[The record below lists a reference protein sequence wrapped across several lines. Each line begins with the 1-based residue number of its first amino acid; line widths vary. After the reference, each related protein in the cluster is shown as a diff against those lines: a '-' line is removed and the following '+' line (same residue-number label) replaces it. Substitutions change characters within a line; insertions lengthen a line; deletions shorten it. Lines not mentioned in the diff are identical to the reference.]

1 MKSRDQKS
9 QSNND
14 ISQFSAAEV
23 LFSNDPAD
31 LIEKIEA
38 FPKFASRQAIAK
50 FLTKYEIFKRILT
63 VNGSIVECGVLHGA
77 GLMTWA
83 KLSSIFEPAN
93 HVRKVIG
100 FDTFGGFPSVAG
112 QDTHTGTFNELKQ
125 GGLMGSMI
133 DNVQEA
139 VRVYDLNRPINHIPK
154 IELVQGDLCE
164 TAPAYLES
172 NPHLVV
178 SLLYLDLDLYEPTK
192 KALEVFVPRMPKG
205 AVIVFDELNA
215 KIFPGETI
223 AVMEKIGL
231 RNLRIE
237 RFPFDSYVSYA
248 ILD

>member
-9 QSNND
+9 QSSND
-14 ISQFSAAEV
+14 LSQFDSAEA

-77 GLMTWA
+77 GLLAWA
-83 KLSSIFEPAN
+83 KMSSIFEPAN

-112 QDTHTGTFNELKQ
+112 KDTQTGTFHDLKT
-125 GGLMGSMI
+125 GGLTGSNI
-133 DNVQEA
+133 DNVHEA
-139 VRVYDLNRPINHIPK
+139 VRVYDLNRPISHIPK
-154 IELVQGDLCE
+154 IELVQGDLCK

-178 SLLYLDLDLYEPTK
+178 SLLYLDLDLYEPTR
-192 KALEVFVPRMPKG
+192 KALEVFLPRMPKG
-205 AVIVFDELNA
+205 AVIAFDELNA

-223 AVMEKIGL
+223 AVMEQIGL